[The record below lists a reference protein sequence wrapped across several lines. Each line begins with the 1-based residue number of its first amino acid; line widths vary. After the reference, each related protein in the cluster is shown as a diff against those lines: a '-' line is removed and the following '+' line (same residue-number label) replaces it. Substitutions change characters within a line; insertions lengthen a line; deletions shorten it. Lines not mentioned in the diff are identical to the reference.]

1 MAYSKEQLLSR
12 LRQGSATLGWGAVVA
27 YSRSRLNAL
36 LMQQYLQRLD
46 TLSFLPPFSDEL
58 AIMGAPP
65 TVIEL
70 EGLAFGTPRLSFIN
84 ASLSNSRAR
93 LIMNVVAGRCT
104 TVQLSDGALINTFN
118 VTEAM
123 GHTLEIDLDLMLVT
137 GEVDRHGLVS
147 LDLANGSSLRCSLLQ
162 EQPALNQKLVAALQ
176 TWFHGLPARMTQF
189 DLGIIDLQGYDRLSP
204 RRFIIRTQAAPG
216 AKLRQAVNQG
226 DGAVLVFIRLSANYA
241 DGVSPDSHYPYLIPD
256 GNYSASLLVD
266 RALFN
271 SDNQE
276 LGVLKSLLFPGT
288 YAFVE
293 TERHLPYNM
302 LVLGNIDPLVT
313 TYSVKPAEA
322 VIKAGERHT
331 FTLYDGQGK
340 PVRASRWHAVSLNS
354 HLPQGHGQI
363 NSSGQ
368 YSAPSAQDI
377 GHHSLTVVVTAEL
390 DGTEPGE
397 VFVASARVQVTFES
411 IAIFPNAAS
420 YWPGQQDVIPLAGW
434 QTDAQAVYLSLLEPY
449 HGELAYQAADRGL
462 FVPDHGLEE
471 RPLVVQQ
478 VQVQARYEQVRGAA
492 VVMVNSQPLL
502 SLYPAHV
509 ANIQHGQTAQ
519 LNEPVQFM
527 PGTERRWRVLSGT
540 GEVDPTG
547 AFTSHGQ
554 HSGTSVVMCEVV
566 KNGVV
571 FATGHSVVQHSDL
584 VMEGRWKELNQF
596 TVKVMSGQDGNR
608 QGRQF
613 NNGFQ
618 QLELEVYVE
627 TAQVDNKDYPLSVTE
642 LATLGLYHE
651 RTPERVS
658 TLAPGR
664 EGIELGDL
672 ERWAV
677 SARPNRFH
685 LANGRV
691 AAAAPR
697 RANGNRESIVYLYL
711 HCRAGAGQTRQFYAG
726 FQADSKQMHYS
737 TDTTVHNARIEVAAT
752 QLHAPESDYSLTR
765 QRVDGGGGGGNE
777 RDDFDLFLTTI
788 DYWTFRYAHAKFVS
802 CEVLG
807 MDGNRVSPLITPNL
821 SMATWEG
828 PSSNDRMFSYSGLI
842 FHDALKDYPET
853 VLFDSDIE
861 AIRNTLNL
869 GTLAVDN
876 QRYAS
881 GSLVLVNLRRE
892 DFYRHQ
898 VPYFQRQRLASSLVI
913 LLRDEHGNSHYRRF
927 SYLPENIPEHRN
939 YFMQISVSPQV
950 LNAPQRPV
958 LTLHN
963 NA

>member
-1 MAYSKEQLLSR
+1 MAYSKEQLLER
-12 LRQGSATLGWGAVVA
+12 LRRGSATLGWGAVVA

-58 AIMGAPP
+58 PVMGARP

-70 EGLAFGTPRLSFIN
+70 EGLEFGTPRLSFIN

-93 LIMNVVAGRCT
+93 LIMNLVAGRCT
-104 TVQLSDGALINTFN
+104 SVQLSDGALINTFN

-123 GHTLEIDLDLMLVT
+123 GYTLEIDLDLMLVT
-137 GEVDRHGLVS
+137 GEVDRHGRVS

-162 EQPALNQKLVAALQ
+162 EHPALNQQLVAALD
-176 TWFHGLPARMTQF
+176 TWFHELPARMSQF
-189 DLGIIDLQGYDRLSP
+189 DLGIVDLQGYDRLSP

-226 DGAVLVFIRLSANYA
+226 DGAVLVFIRVSANNA
-241 DGVSPDSHYPYLIPD
+241 DGVSPDSSYPYLIPD
-256 GNYSASLLVD
+256 GNYSASMLVD
-266 RALFN
+266 RLLLI
-271 SDNQE
+271 SDDE
-276 LGVLKSLLFPGT
+276 RLDVLKSLLFPGS

-313 TYSVKPAEA
+313 TYTVKPAEA
-322 VIKAGERHT
+322 VIKAGERRT

-390 DGTEPGE
+390 DGTNPGE
-397 VFVASARVQVTFES
+397 VFVASARVQVSFES
-411 IAIFPNAAS
+411 MAIFPSAAS
-420 YWPGQQDVIPLAGW
+420 YRPDQQEVIPLAGW
-434 QTDAQAVYLSLLEPY
+434 QKDAQGVQWSLLEPY
-449 HGELAYQAADRGL
+449 HGELSDQDAHRAL
-462 FVPDHGLEE
+462 FVPDHGLGE

-478 VQVQARYEQVRGAA
+478 VQAQAGQARDAA
-492 VVMVNSQPLL
+492 LVMVNSQPLL

-509 ANIQHGQTAQ
+509 ANIQHGHTAQ
-519 LNEPVQFM
+519 LSEPVQFM
-527 PGTERRWRVLSGT
+527 PGTDRRWRVLSGT
-540 GEVDPTG
+540 GEVDQTG
-547 AFTSHGQ
+547 AFTSRGQ

-566 KNGVV
+566 RNGVV
-571 FATGHSVVQHSDL
+571 FASGHSVVQHSDL
-584 VMEGRWKELNQF
+584 VLEGRWEKLNQF
-596 TVKVMSGQDGNR
+596 TVKVLSGQEGNSE
-608 QGRQF
+608 GRQF

-618 QLELEVYVE
+618 QLELEVFIE
-627 TAQVDNKDYPLSVTE
+627 TAQINGKDYPLSVTE
-642 LATLGLYHE
+642 LATLGLYYE

-664 EGIELGDL
+664 DGIELGDL
-672 ERWAV
+672 ELWAV

-691 AAAAPR
+691 ATTAPR
-697 RANGNRESIVYLYL
+697 RAIGNRESTVYLYL
-711 HCRAGAGQTRQFYAG
+711 HCRAGAGQTGKFSAG
-726 FQADSKQMHYS
+726 FQDDFREMHYS
-737 TDTTVHNARIEVAAT
+737 TDTPVHNQIIKVLAKPLEV
-752 QLHAPESDYSLTR
+752 EVNDYTFTR
-765 QRVDGGGGGGNE
+765 QRVDGGGGGGDG
-777 RDDFDLFLTTI
+777 RDDFDFFLTTI
-788 DYWTFRYAHAKFVS
+788 DYWTFRYAHADFVS
-802 CEVLG
+802 FEVLG
-807 MDGNRVSPLITPNL
+807 MEGNRVSPLITPNI

-828 PSSNDRMFSYSGLI
+828 TSSNDRMFSYSGLI
-842 FHDALKDYPET
+842 FHDALEDYPET

-861 AIRNTLNL
+861 DIRNKLNL
-869 GTLAVDN
+869 GALAVDSK
-876 QRYAS
+876 RFSS

-892 DFYRHQ
+892 DVYRYQ
-898 VPYFQRQRLASSLVI
+898 VRPTPRVRLENSLVI
-913 LLRDEHGNSHYRRF
+913 LLRDTNGNSHYRRF
-927 SYLPENIPEHRN
+927 SYLPISTPEHRN
-939 YFMQISVSPQV
+939 YFEHISVSPQV

-958 LTLHN
+958 LTLHK

>member
-1 MAYSKEQLLSR
+1 MAYSKEQLLER

-58 AIMGAPP
+58 PVMGARP

-93 LIMNVVAGRCT
+93 LIMNLVAGRCT
-104 TVQLSDGALINTFN
+104 SVQLSDGALINTFN

-123 GHTLEIDLDLMLVT
+123 GYTLEIDLDLMLVT

-147 LDLANGSSLRCSLLQ
+147 LDLANGSGLRCSLLQ
-162 EQPALNQKLVAALQ
+162 EHPALNQQLVAALE

-189 DLGIIDLQGYDRLSP
+189 DLGIVDLQGYDRLSP

-241 DGVSPDSHYPYLIPD
+241 DGANPDSRYPYLIPD
-256 GNYSASLLVD
+256 GNYSASLLLD
-266 RALFN
+266 RMLIN
-271 SDNQE
+271 SDNEE

-322 VIKAGERHT
+322 VIKAGERRT

-390 DGTEPGE
+390 DGTKPGE
-397 VFVASARVQVTFES
+397 VFVASARLQVTFES
-411 IAIFPNAAS
+411 VAIFPNAAS
-420 YWPGQQDVIPLAGW
+420 YWPDQQDVIPLAGW
-434 QTDAQAVYLSLLEPY
+434 QKDAQGVQWSLLEPY
-449 HGELAYQAADRGL
+449 HGELSDQDAHRAL
-462 FVPDHGLEE
+462 FVPDHGLGE

-478 VQVQARYEQVRGAA
+478 VQAQAGQARDAA
-492 VVMVNSQPLL
+492 LVMVNSQPLL

-509 ANIQHGQTAQ
+509 ANIQHGHTAQ
-519 LNEPVQFM
+519 LSEPVQFM
-527 PGTERRWRVLSGT
+527 PGTDRRWRVLSGT
-540 GEVDPTG
+540 GEVDQTG
-547 AFTSHGQ
+547 AFTSRGQ

-566 KNGVV
+566 RNGVV
-571 FATGHSVVQHSDL
+571 FASGHSVVQHSDL
-584 VMEGRWKELNQF
+584 VIEGRWKELNQF

-627 TAQVDNKDYPLSVTE
+627 TAQVDGKDYPLSVTE

-672 ERWAV
+672 ELWAV

-691 AAAAPR
+691 ATAAPR
-697 RANGNRESIVYLYL
+697 RAIGNRESIVYLYL

-726 FQADSKQMHYS
+726 FQADSMQMHYS
-737 TDTTVHNARIEVAAT
+737 TDASVHNARIEVLAT
-752 QLHAPESDYSLTR
+752 PLQVQESDYSFTR
-765 QRVDGGGGGGNE
+765 QRVDGGGGGGDE
-777 RDDFDLFLTTI
+777 RDDFDFFLTTI
-788 DYWTFRYAHAKFVS
+788 DYWTFRYAHADFIS

-828 PSSNDRMFSYSGLI
+828 PSDNDRMFSYSGLI

-853 VLFDSDIE
+853 VLFDADIE
-861 AIRNTLNL
+861 AIRNKLNL
-869 GTLAVDN
+869 GTLAVDD
-876 QRYAS
+876 QRFAS

-892 DFYRHQ
+892 DVYRYQ
-898 VPYFQRQRLASSLVI
+898 VGYHPRQRLANPLVI
-913 LLRDEHGNSHYRRF
+913 LLRDAHGNSHYRRF
-927 SYLPENIPEHRN
+927 SYLPVNTPEHRN
-939 YFMQISVSPQV
+939 YFNHISVLPQV
-950 LNAPQRPV
+950 LNAPQRSV
-958 LTLHN
+958 LTLHK